1 MKTLVCITTLLALSA
16 ACGKAAVQSDTASAA
31 PAPSGSMQP
40 TPAPSMPSATPKL
53 VLDRAT
59 YASRD
64 DVKLTLTNDTHR
76 NLGYNACTRVIE
88 REAGAGWTAV
98 PEPDRICTM
107 ELRLLA
113 RGETVSEQTDLPALA
128 AGRYRIALSFSDE
141 SADAGTPVRGV
152 SEPFTV
158 R

>member
-1 MKTLVCITTLLALSA
+1 MIRVSIVVLLALGAS
-16 ACGKAAVQSDTASAA
+16 CQKAAVQADTAAAA
-31 PAPSGSMQP
+31 PAPSGPMQP
-40 TPAPSMPSATPKL
+40 SPAPTMPSATPKL

-59 YASRD
+59 YSSRD
-64 DVKLTLTNDTHR
+64 DVKLTITNSTHR

-88 REAGAGWTAV
+88 REAGAQWAPV

-113 RGETVSEQTDLPALA
+113 RGETVTEVTDLPALG

-141 SADAGTPVRGV
+141 SATAGTPVRGV
-152 SEPFTV
+152 SDPFTV

>member
-1 MKTLVCITTLLALSA
+1 MKIRVSVITLLALSA
-16 ACGKAAVQSDTASAA
+16 GCGTAAVQSDTAAAA

-40 TPAPSMPSATPKL
+40 SPAPSMSSATLKL

-59 YASRD
+59 YGPRD
-64 DVKLTLTNDTHR
+64 DVKMTITNDAQR

-88 REAGAGWTAV
+88 REAGAEWTPV
-98 PEPDRICTM
+98 PEPDRVCTM

-141 SADAGTPVRGV
+141 SAAAGTPVRGV